1 MKSFGKGLVFFR
13 VFIIIVK
20 DNEVFEKK
28 EVYIWKIVS

>member
-1 MKSFGKGLVFFR
+1 MKSLGKDLAFFR

-28 EVYIWKIVS
+28 EVYT

>member
-1 MKSFGKGLVFFR
+1 MKSLGKGLAFFR

-28 EVYIWKIVS
+28 EVYT